1 MKSLDYLSVLN
12 NDIKKRL
19 WGLFLDRKLV
29 EDLNEG
35 EKTFYDKNKIDD
47 KRDEEM
53 EVSEKM
59 PN

>member
-47 KRDEEM
+47 ERDEEM